1 LTLLLDTSAFI
12 WWVTE
17 DSRLGPKARSA
28 VADPNRSVHFSAVSA
43 WEIAIKRSLGKL
55 EFDGDVGSLVARE
68 DFDELPIQIVHAV
81 EAESLP
87 RHHSD
92 PFDRMLIAQSR
103 HESLVLL
110 TGDRVF
116 TRYDVELMPA
126 HA

>member
-1 LTLLLDTSAFI
+1 MNLLLDTSAFI

-17 DSRLGPKARSA
+17 DSRLGPQARSA
-28 VADPNRSVHFSAVSA
+28 VADPDRRVYVSAVSA

-55 EFDGDVGSLVARE
+55 RLEGDVGMLVERE
-68 DFDELPIQIVHAV
+68 DFDELPIDIVHAL

-87 RHHSD
+87 PHHRD

-103 HESLVLL
+103 HEGLVVL

-116 TRYDVELMPA
+116 TRYDVELLPA
-126 HA
+126 DA

>member
-1 LTLLLDTSAFI
+1 MTLLLDTSAFV

-17 DSRLGPKARSA
+17 DARLGPVARSA
-28 VADPNRSVHFSAVSA
+28 VADPDRRVHVSAVSA

-55 EFDGDVGSLVARE
+55 EFDGDVGTLVERE
-68 DFDELPIQIVHAV
+68 DFDELPIRIAHAL

-87 RHHSD
+87 LHHRD

-103 HESLVLL
+103 REGLVIL
-110 TGDRVF
+110 TGDPVF
-116 TRYDVELMPA
+116 ARYDVELLPA